1 MSPVTPLCAD
11 RPLPLYEA
19 KTRRTRIVQSGRHT
33 LTIEEDGF
41 SVQKH
46 EYYLWAVNDLCLTMK
61 PYPYELDLRATEC
74 DVTELQAYLRENL
87 CSGEAVEI
95 WHLWVGDNAPT
106 RLIRFSGALEDL
118 DLDTLEQL
126 EEDYQTC
133 MTITI

>member
-1 MSPVTPLCAD
+1 MSAVTLLCAD
-11 RPLPLYEA
+11 RPLPLYDSGI
-19 KTRRTRIVQSGRHT
+19 RRVETSSHGGHT
-33 LTIEEDGF
+33 VSIETNGF
-41 SVQKH
+41 SVQEH
-46 EYYLWAVNDLCLTMK
+46 TYYREAVEDLGLELK
-61 PYPYELDLRATEC
+61 PYQYELDLRATEC
-74 DVTELQAYLRENL
+74 DVTELQTYLRENL